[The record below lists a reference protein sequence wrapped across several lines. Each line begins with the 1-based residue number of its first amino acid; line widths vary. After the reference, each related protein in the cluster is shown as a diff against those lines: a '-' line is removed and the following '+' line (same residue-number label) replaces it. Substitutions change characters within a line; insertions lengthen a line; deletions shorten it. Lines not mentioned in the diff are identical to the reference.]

1 MGRRGRDPGES
12 GPLRLMY
19 RTHARAAFLAL
30 VSVALAAVAVGVAVL
45 AGQY

>member
-1 MGRRGRDPGES
+1 MGMRGVDPGES
-12 GPLRLMY
+12 GSLRLLY

-30 VSVALAAVAVGVAVL
+30 VSVVLAAVAVGVAAL